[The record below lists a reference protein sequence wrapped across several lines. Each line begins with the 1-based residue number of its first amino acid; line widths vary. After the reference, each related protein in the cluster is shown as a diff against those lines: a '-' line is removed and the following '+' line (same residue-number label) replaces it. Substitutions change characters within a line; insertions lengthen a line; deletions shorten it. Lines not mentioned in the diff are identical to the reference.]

1 MTLPLID
8 LPAGGVH
15 TQPYAEGVI
24 TRADLQVGDLLG
36 GDSLGSHGSEL
47 AEVAEITPRCVWL
60 ISILEPRVA
69 ALTRPLSSEVVR
81 RSGRFFPWAGLRALR
96 APQGGA
102 HALLRLR
109 LAPEVRSPAENE
121 YFLTSQGELLTSMG
135 GHWHRLGVD
144 SQWRKVALPIGA
156 ELFSLA
162 AALPR

>member
-8 LPAGGVH
+8 TPTGGVH

-24 TRADLQVGDLLG
+24 TRDDLQVGDLLG

-47 AEVAEITPRCVWL
+47 AEVAEVTPRGVWL
-60 ISILEPRVA
+60 ISVIGADTSML
-69 ALTRPLSSEVVR
+69 RPYRPEYVR
-81 RSGRFFPWAGLRALR
+81 AKGRFFPWAGLRALR

-109 LAPEVRSPAENE
+109 LASEVRQPAENE
-121 YFLTSQGELLTSMG
+121 YFLTSSGELLTSMRG
-135 GHWHRLGVD
+135 QWHRLGPD

-156 ELFSLA
+156 EVFSLA